1 MGEGEAPGR
10 ERQGGGQAQ
19 GGRKLGMGKT
29 RRQRGYGAWWGRPA
43 AAVGATRPL
52 DATRVGQRRLV
63 ALEMTGGRRSAPPW
77 PRPWGRPQPSQ
88 RRRAVG
94 GIKNPVRGAPAL
106 SGGWAMGG
114 GRGARALR
122 TATAVEGGGSP
133 RRGANTAGLATG
145 AAVQRCQSQR
155 GVHPCPPRPRAPL
168 PFCHTPPTPVTP
180 EAAQLAPPII
190 AHSLTLREG
199 GSRRRYSP
207 PPSLRCR
214 WSLGGQSRSGAT

>member
-19 GGRKLGMGKT
+19 GGRKLGMGRT

-114 GRGARALR
+114 GKGRQGAAHRHC
-122 TATAVEGGGSP
+122 
-133 RRGANTAGLATG
+133 RRG
-145 AAVQRCQSQR
+145 R
-155 GVHPCPPRPRAPL
+155 GVPTARGQHSWGGDGRGRATLPEPAGGAPVSPPPAR
-168 PFCHTPPTPVTP
+168 PFCHTPPTTVTP

-199 GSRRRYSP
+199 GSRRRYSHP
-207 PPSLRCR
+207 PPLRCR

>member
-19 GGRKLGMGKT
+19 GGRKLGMGRT

-114 GRGARALR
+114 GKGRQGAAHRHC
-122 TATAVEGGGSP
+122 
-133 RRGANTAGLATG
+133 RRG
-145 AAVQRCQSQR
+145 R
-155 GVHPCPPRPRAPL
+155 GVPTARGQHSWGGDGRGRATL
-168 PFCHTPPTPVTP
+168 PEPAGGAPV
-180 EAAQLAPPII
+180 
-190 AHSLTLREG
+190 
-199 GSRRRYSP
+199 SP
-207 PPSLRCR
+207 PPARPPPLLPHPAHPGDPGGGAAGPPNHCPLPHVAGRRLAQALFAPPPLRCR